1 MANLLESEK
10 WSPLSAGRRTG
21 RCNGLG
27 FCRMVLAEVVLVA
40 GASLDI
46 CVCENIYS
54 EVLAWRPPL
63 LNFFSHFF
71 NQLRR
76 FI

>member
-1 MANLLESEK
+1 MASLQVSDK
-10 WSPLSAGRRTG
+10 WSPLSAGRRMR
-21 RCNGLG
+21 RCSGLG

-54 EVLAWRPPL
+54 EVLA
-63 LNFFSHFF
+63 
-71 NQLRR
+71 
-76 FI
+76 